1 MPSVN
6 TLQGSNFKALISTWE
21 TQPRDP
27 VALTT
32 YHLLLL
38 PRSNL
43 LMGPS
48 LIQGSNTQ
56 LRLYF
61 PTARN

>member
-1 MPSVN
+1 MLSVN
-6 TLQGSNFKALISTWE
+6 TLQGSNFKPLISTWE
-21 TQPRDP
+21 TQPRRDP

-56 LRLYF
+56 TVF